1 MMMVIRLMS
10 LPLLFS
16 HFNLICQFMVKYINS
31 LKFWNTIWD
40 HFLFPIKLKSC
51 FMSPYFY
58 IDVTKLSSYLVID
71 SHAFVGNFIK
81 NFNQFTLKKITFNGD
96 EENWLLSITCLTL
109 NCNCFVIIKFLN
121 SYVWAL

>member
-1 MMMVIRLMS
+1 
-10 LPLLFS
+10 
-16 HFNLICQFMVKYINS
+16 
-31 LKFWNTIWD
+31 
-40 HFLFPIKLKSC
+40 
-51 FMSPYFY
+51 MSPYFY